1 MITRLVVG
9 ALALTAF
16 LPAPNLSIAPEDTA
30 TPSLTLCKLFSWLPS
45 CRYFYE

>member
-16 LPAPNLSIAPEDTA
+16 LPAPNLSVTPDDTA
-30 TPSLTLCKLFSWLPS
+30 TPSLTLCRLLPWLPS
-45 CRYFYE
+45 CRIFYE